1 MRVAFAAA
9 LAAAG
14 CGSDDSDDNT
24 RSTPVGTAG
33 SGGTASGGTGGANAG
48 GSGGGTTGDAGDA
61 CAAGFDGDAPGE
73 TRTCASTHA
82 GMCFESDQA
91 ACACAAC
98 PANDCLIAES
108 YPTQVR
114 CP

>member
-1 MRVAFAAA
+1 MRVAFWVA

-33 SGGTASGGTGGANAG
+33 SGGTASGGAGGSNAG
-48 GSGGGTTGDAGDA
+48 GSAGATTDAGDA
-61 CAAGFDGDAPGE
+61 CAAGFDGDALGE
-73 TRTCASTHA
+73 TRTCASTYG
-82 GMCFESDQA
+82 GMCFETDQA